1 MTTAASDPVQSPD
14 QEVARL
20 DVLVPASLGCPDALD
35 ERTQLSMY
43 TSVSPDLTLHDLH
56 EWAGMQAERLRQG
69 LDANAAS
76 YPAFVLSQAA
86 KLAEEVGEL
95 QAEVLGHAGYQRGSK
110 GVDFTVDTMAGE
122 LADVL
127 ICTAI
132 LANSH
137 GVDLGKAVAAKIE
150 KIEARHRHSRLV

>member
-1 MTTAASDPVQSPD
+1 MN
-14 QEVARL
+14 
-20 DVLVPASLGCPDALD
+20 VP
-35 ERTQLSMY
+35 
-43 TSVSPDLTLHDLH
+43 VSPDLTVRDLH
-56 EWAGMQAERLRQG
+56 EWAGMQAGRLRRG

-95 QAEVLGHAGYQRGSK
+95 QAEVLGHAGYQRKSK
-110 GVDFTVDTMAGE
+110 GAAFTAETIGSE

-132 LANSH
+132 LASSH

-150 KIEARHRHSRLV
+150 KIEARHHDGAA